1 MVYRETVS
9 DATFTLIRE
18 LLTKPY
24 LQDFFLVG
32 GTALALQIGH
42 RQSIDI
48 DLFSQKP
55 FAEDTLQQHLQR
67 DFSFQLDFADQNTLK
82 TTIRKVKT
90 DFLTHAYPVVYPL
103 INESGVRMASAADIG
118 AMKLNA
124 IINSG
129 ERLKDF
135 VDIYFL
141 LETMPLQTIIDA
153 FAGKYPQGNPLLAMK
168 ALTYL
173 QDIRPEPIQWVGE
186 PVSIAAL
193 DQRLQQATRNL
204 SQQWTS

>member
-9 DATFTLIRE
+9 NATFHLIQK
-18 LLTKPY
+18 LLAKPY

-42 RQSIDI
+42 RQSVDI
-48 DLFSQKP
+48 DLFSQKS
-55 FAEDTLQQHLQR
+55 FAGDTLQQQLEQ
-67 DFSFQLDFADQNTLK
+67 DFLFQLDFLDQNTLK
-82 TTIRKVKT
+82 TTIQNVKT
-90 DFLTHAYPVVYPL
+90 DFLTHAYPMAYPF
-103 INESGVRMASAADIG
+103 INESGIRMAHAADIG

-135 VDIYFL
+135 VDVYFL
-141 LETMPLQTIIDA
+141 LEVMPLQDILNA
-153 FAGKYPQGNPLLAMK
+153 FAKKYPQGNPVLAMK

-173 QDIRPEPIQWVGE
+173 KDIRLEPIQWLRE
-186 PVSIAAL
+186 PVSVAEL
-193 DQRLQQATRNL
+193 EQRLRQATQNL